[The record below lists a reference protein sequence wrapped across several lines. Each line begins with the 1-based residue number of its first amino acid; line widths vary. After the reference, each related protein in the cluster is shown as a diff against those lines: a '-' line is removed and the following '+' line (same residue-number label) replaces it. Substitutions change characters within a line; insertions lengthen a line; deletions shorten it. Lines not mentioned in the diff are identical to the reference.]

1 MDKKDAPDIS
11 YQVETYIILLLGA
24 KDEQPLPSRLH
35 LQKELFM
42 LSKARPV
49 INDIF
54 RFEKHYEGP
63 YSQILNESL
72 DEPAYWPNAYT
83 SDESGIHLT
92 AEGKEKFTH
101 IVPELGDTARFKALL
116 GVLRLIRSLYD
127 NLSKDELLLLIYDEY
142 EEYIEKSKE
151 YDRINKNRRVLSN
164 NLRKKGSITQGRYD
178 ELMTRNNA

>member
-1 MDKKDAPDIS
+1 MDKKNVPDIS
-11 YQVETYIILLLGA
+11 YEVETYIILLLGA
-24 KDEQPLPSRLH
+24 KDEPLPSRLH

-92 AEGKEKFTH
+92 AEGKKQFDA
-101 IVPELGDTARFKALL
+101 IVSEMEGKSRFKHLL
-116 GVLRLIRSLYD
+116 SILRLVRSLYD
-127 NLSKDELLLLIYDEY
+127 EISKDELLLLIYDEY
-142 EEYIEKSKE
+142 DEFIAKSKV
-151 YDRINKNRRVLSN
+151 YDRINKNRKGLSK
-164 NLRKKGSITQGRYD
+164 NLRRKGIITQGRCD
-178 ELMTRNNA
+178 ELIKRNNA